1 MKILVLIIIIFMFL
15 LILHF
20 IKKFNLQNN
29 IKKNESIIDLEK
41 DSKTNEYKPK
51 E

>member
-20 IKKFNLQNN
+20 IKRFNLKSN
-29 IKKNESIIDLEK
+29 ITKNETIVDLEK
-41 DSKTNEYKPK
+41 DPKTDEYKPK